1 MLSAVPDELLI
12 REPVAASVAGVMA
25 VAADLALL
33 PEWAAGFA
41 SGVERDESVADG
53 CTWVVDAPFGR
64 VRAVFAVDVERGILD
79 HDVTM
84 PDGSIVHNRLR
95 VEPTTAGCELVFTL
109 VRQPGMDDA
118 ALAADAAAV
127 AADLRHLRE
136 LCERG
141 GPRRVL

>member
-1 MLSAVPDELLI
+1 MAGVPNELLI
-12 REPVAASVAGVMA
+12 REPIGRRVAEVMA
-25 VAADLALL
+25 VAADLPRL

-41 SGVERDESVADG
+41 SGIARDESVADG
-53 CTWVVDAPFGR
+53 SAWVVDAPFGR

-95 VEPTTAGCELVFTL
+95 VEPTAAGCELVFTL
-109 VRQPGMDDA
+109 VRQPGIDDD

-127 AADLRHLRE
+127 AADLRRLRT
-136 LCERG
+136 LCERMDA
-141 GPRRVL
+141 